1 MIKSNNIKPLSYRQL
16 RAIDIWLN
24 TGRKNKARAL
34 REASYGKSVV
44 RQPHK
49 VFNSPAVKRE
59 LVLRGYGERGVGHT
73 EIYKK
78 PISITKKS
86 IDIDFTKISLECLMD
101 LRVKLDKIPDVF

>member
-1 MIKSNNIKPLSYRQL
+1 MIKSSNVKPLSYRQL

-34 REASYGKSVV
+34 REASYGKSII
-44 RQPHK
+44 RQPQK

-59 LVLRGYGERGVGHT
+59 LVLRGYGECGVGHT

-78 PISITKKS
+78 PIAIEKER
-86 IDIDFTKISLECLMD
+86 IDIDFTKVSPEWLMK
-101 LRVKLDKIPDVF
+101 LREKLDQIPDLS